1 MKLRVQ
7 IDSQT
12 YEVEVGDLNTRP
24 ILATIDGET
33 FEVWPEEQAAGVA
46 PTAQTAVRPTPAVST
61 PAAAPSAPAAPA
73 GDGSKAILA
82 PIPGVIISINVKEGD
97 SVTVGQEV
105 CVLEAMKMKNSIR
118 ANRAGKIAAVRV
130 STGDQVRK
138 GQALLEFSD

>member
-33 FEVWPEEQAAGVA
+33 FEVWPEDQAVPAAAAA
-46 PTAQTAVRPTPAVST
+46 PSAVRPTPSVST
-61 PAAAPSAPAAPA
+61 PAPASGAAPAAST
-73 GDGSKAILA
+73 DKAKAVLA
-82 PIPGVIISINVKEGD
+82 PIPGVIITINVKEGD

-138 GQALLEFSD
+138 DQVLLEYSD

>member
-1 MKLRVQ
+1 MILRVQ

-33 FEVWPEEQAAGVA
+33 FEVWPEEQAAA

-61 PAAAPSAPAAPA
+61 PAAPSAPAAPA
-73 GDGSKAILA
+73 GDGSKAVLA

-97 SVTVGQEV
+97 SVSVGQEV

-130 STGDQVRK
+130 SVGDQVRK

>member
-1 MKLRVQ
+1 MALSRRKKIIIGVSALTLLVMIIGFSVMASRK
-7 IDSQT
+7 DT
-12 YEVEVGDLNTRP
+12 PEVTTVKVETRRELKSTVTASGEVRP
-24 ILATIDGET
+24 IQYINLTS
-33 FEVWPEEQAAGVA
+33 EVAGRIV
-46 PTAQTAVRPTPAVST
+46 
-61 PAAAPSAPAAPA
+61 
-73 GDGSKAILA
+73 DIY
-82 PIPGVIISINVKEGD
+82 VKEGD